1 LSGSPGSAPAPA
13 FVRPSAVF
21 DGLTCR
27 IPASLVIGIEI
38 AEAPEL
44 NSPM

>member
-1 LSGSPGSAPAPA
+1 MSGSPSSAPGPDL
-13 FVRPSAVF
+13 VRPYAVL

-27 IPASLVIGIEI
+27 MPASLVIGIEI